1 MIKGILSL
9 ILNALI
15 LLVLIHAIGS
25 WIPSIRESRFY
36 AFLDRI
42 VSPLL
47 EPIRSVIKPINGL
60 DLSPA
65 ILLILLYLLKS
76 LLRV

>member
-1 MIKGILSL
+1 MIKGIISL
-9 ILNALI
+9 ILNVLI

-36 AFLDRI
+36 MSLDRI

-47 EPIRSVIKPINGL
+47 EPIRSVVKPINGL